1 MPDRFSLYTESDPG
15 PGKWWQAFGNHELN
29 ALVDEALSGNFDIR
43 TAISKLKQARAEAR
57 KAGADLFPTLDYD
70 AAAEK
75 SRQQTKTDDDGRSST
90 QSKNLS
96 AGLSASYELD
106 LWGRLRALHNS
117 ELLEYQATR
126 EDLEAATVTVAAD
139 VTTAWIDIL
148 SVRQQIS
155 ILEEQIKINQQIL
168 NLQELRFMNGQAD
181 SLDVSQQS
189 EALAEAK
196 AILPTLQLE
205 EEQQGNALAVLLGR
219 AGKGNITISR
229 THLPHLIPLPKTGLP
244 ADLLASRP
252 DVRAAGLRLKEADWQ
267 VSAAKADRLPSM
279 TLSTEAAFSSSSLD
293 LLFSNWI
300 SSLAAS
306 ITGPLFDAGSRAAEV
321 ELAAAETDEYLTA
334 YAQTVA
340 EAVQEVE
347 NSLIT
352 EKRQTEY
359 INLLKDQ
366 LDASRI
372 TVKNAHLQYMNGQD
386 NYLDYLTAW
395 TTAQSLE
402 RQLVEEQATLVK
414 NRVTLYRTLGGDWTK
429 KLIPDLSRQN

>member
-1 MPDRFSLYTESDPG
+1 LKRSTIKILILCLTALILGGCSTFTPKARKVAPIQMPDRFSLYTESDPG

-43 TAISKLKQARAEAR
+43 TAISKVKQARAEAR
-57 KAGADLFPTLDYD
+57 KAGAELFPTLDYD

-75 SRQQTKTDDDGRSST
+75 SWQQTKTDDDGQSST
-90 QSKNLS
+90 QSKTLS

-205 EEQQGNALAVLLGR
+205 EEQQGNALVSCWAVPERG
-219 AGKGNITISR
+219 I
-229 THLPHLIPLPKTGLP
+229 
-244 ADLLASRP
+244 
-252 DVRAAGLRLKEADWQ
+252 
-267 VSAAKADRLPSM
+267 LPSP
-279 TLSTEAAFSSSSLD
+279 
-293 LLFSNWI
+293 
-300 SSLAAS
+300 
-306 ITGPLFDAGSRAAEV
+306 GPIYP
-321 ELAAAETDEYLTA
+321 T
-334 YAQTVA
+334 
-340 EAVQEVE
+340 
-347 NSLIT
+347 
-352 EKRQTEY
+352 
-359 INLLKDQ
+359 
-366 LDASRI
+366 
-372 TVKNAHLQYMNGQD
+372 
-386 NYLDYLTAW
+386 
-395 TTAQSLE
+395 
-402 RQLVEEQATLVK
+402 
-414 NRVTLYRTLGGDWTK
+414 
-429 KLIPDLSRQN
+429 

>member
-1 MPDRFSLYTESDPG
+1 
-15 PGKWWQAFGNHELN
+15 
-29 ALVDEALSGNFDIR
+29 
-43 TAISKLKQARAEAR
+43 
-57 KAGADLFPTLDYD
+57 
-70 AAAEK
+70 
-75 SRQQTKTDDDGRSST
+75 
-90 QSKNLS
+90 
-96 AGLSASYELD
+96 
-106 LWGRLRALHNS
+106 
-117 ELLEYQATR
+117 
-126 EDLEAATVTVAAD
+126 
-139 VTTAWIDIL
+139 
-148 SVRQQIS
+148 
-155 ILEEQIKINQQIL
+155 
-168 NLQELRFMNGQAD
+168 
-181 SLDVSQQS
+181 
-189 EALAEAK
+189 
-196 AILPTLQLE
+196 
-205 EEQQGNALAVLLGR
+205 
-219 AGKGNITISR
+219 
-229 THLPHLIPLPKTGLP
+229 LIPLPKTGLP

-267 VSAAKADRLPSM
+267 VSAAKADRLPAM
-279 TLSTEAAFSSSSLD
+279 TLSTEAVFSSSSLD

-321 ELAAAETDEYLTA
+321 ELAAAGTDEYLTA